1 MADKESSEK
10 QEAQE
15 LSNSSKKQGEE
26 DSVEPEILKN
36 IPPEF
41 RQIVEVGMARLGPVP
56 NPLLQKITPEHIDK
70 ILDLAGKDGE
80 RIFQDTRSSR
90 RYTLTYVG
98 IGAALFL
105 FLTVSLAPVDKQ
117 LYLEIVRSIVLAG
130 GGFGAGIGVKT
141 YWDRDKA

>member
-26 DSVEPEILKN
+26 DSVDPEVLKN

-56 NPLLQKITPEHIDK
+56 NPLLQKIPPEH
-70 ILDLAGKDGE
+70 
-80 RIFQDTRSSR
+80 
-90 RYTLTYVG
+90 
-98 IGAALFL
+98 
-105 FLTVSLAPVDKQ
+105 VDKQ
-117 LYLEIVRSIVLAG
+117 LYLEIVKSIVLAG
-130 GGFGAGIGVKT
+130 GGFGVGIGVKT
-141 YWDRDKA
+141 YWDRDRA

>member
-15 LSNSSKKQGEE
+15 LSNSSEKQDET

-41 RQIVEVGMARLGPVP
+41 KQIVEVGMARLGPVP
-56 NPLLQKITPEHIDK
+56 NPLLQKITSEHIDK
-70 ILDLAGKDGE
+70 ILDLSGKDNE

-90 RYTLTYVG
+90 QYTLLYVS

-105 FLTVSLAPVDKQ
+105 FLTVYLVPMDKQ
-117 LYLEIVRSIVLAG
+117 LYLEIVKSIVLAG
-130 GGFGAGIGVKT
+130 GGFGVGFGVKT
-141 YWDRDKA
+141 YLDRNSS